1 MFRAMHLSL
10 LGCLLG
16 TSGCHGLPPAPPAPS
31 AAVGNYGEVIDY
43 LQRHIR
49 REMERQD
56 VPGLA
61 LALVDDQQ
69 LVWAR
74 GFGYTDRQHRINA
87 SEHTAFHAG
96 DLSKLLIAS
105 ATLQLAERGQLSL
118 DAPLQDTLREFYV
131 RSRFHADQSEAD
143 RAITFRRLL
152 SHQSGLP
159 GEHLPPLFGERP
171 SSLGQLPAKVS
182 GVWLSN
188 PPGTQVA
195 YSNLGYELVGAA
207 IERNTG
213 KHFEQHMREHLLDP
227 LQMTRSSF
235 ARNALPQAQRAQG
248 YSGGGRPGSAA
259 ASDLPVNDLW
269 SSPVDLSRFV
279 RMLFANGRHKERQ
292 LLRKHSVEEMFRQ
305 QNAGNALDFDCQVGL
320 AWFLSPCG
328 SAPLEGGIRH
338 YEYASATRGFSAH
351 LILLPEQR
359 LAAIVMSNADDSG
372 SLTASLARQA
382 ASLMLQVKQ
391 GARRPAVQPPPRAP
405 PH

>member
-1 MFRAMHLSL
+1 MFRAMHLPL

-31 AAVGNYGEVIDY
+31 AAVSNYGEVIDY

-74 GFGYTDRQHRINA
+74 GFGYADRQHRINA

-105 ATLQLAERGQLSL
+105 ATLQLAERGQLSRRS
-118 DAPLQDTLREFYV
+118 APGHLARVLRTLTLPCRPERGGSRDHFPPAAQPSVRPSWRTPAAPVRRTPELTRPTAGESIRCLAEQSAGNPGRPFQPWLRTGRRGHRAQHRKALRAAHAGAPAGPFADDSLQLR
-131 RSRFHADQSEAD
+131 Q
-143 RAITFRRLL
+143 
-152 SHQSGLP
+152 
-159 GEHLPPLFGERP
+159 ERP
-171 SSLGQLPAKVS
+171 A
-182 GVWLSN
+182 
-188 PPGTQVA
+188 PGA
-195 YSNLGYELVGAA
+195 
-207 IERNTG
+207 
-213 KHFEQHMREHLLDP
+213 
-227 LQMTRSSF
+227 TRP
-235 ARNALPQAQRAQG
+235 RL
-248 YSGGGRPGSAA
+248 SGGGRPGS

-328 SAPLEGGIRH
+328 SAPLEG
-338 YEYASATRGFSAH
+338 ASVT
-351 LILLPEQR
+351 
-359 LAAIVMSNADDSG
+359 MS
-372 SLTASLARQA
+372 T
-382 ASLMLQVKQ
+382 
-391 GARRPAVQPPPRAP
+391 PAP
-405 PH
+405 PQDSAPTWFCCRNSASPPLS